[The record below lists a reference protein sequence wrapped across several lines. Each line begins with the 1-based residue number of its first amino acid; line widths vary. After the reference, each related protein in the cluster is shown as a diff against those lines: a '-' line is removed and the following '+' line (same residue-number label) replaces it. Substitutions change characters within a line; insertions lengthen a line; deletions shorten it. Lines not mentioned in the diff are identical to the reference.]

1 MEDRNR
7 KVCYL
12 FTVDC
17 FEIMTLQNELF
28 TCNVQPLEPFSDW
41 SRFLTR
47 DHETPQEIEDPGSR
61 GLATWCNGI
70 A

>member
-1 MEDRNR
+1 
-7 KVCYL
+7 
-12 FTVDC
+12 
-17 FEIMTLQNELF
+17 MTLQNELF
-28 TCNVQPLEPFSDW
+28 TCNVQPLATFSDW